1 MAARSNNQKV
11 KRNAGDLPH
20 NGDAERAVLGS
31 AILAASATLN
41 VISSLNEDD
50 FYEGRHQ
57 IIFRAINTLFEQKS
71 AVDILTVSEFLDNIK
86 ELENVGGVSYLQQ
99 CADSMVALSS
109 LEFYINIV
117 NDQSVLRKMLMT
129 IRDIDRRYLDMEI
142 ENVNDFIIASENAF
156 KDSISRR
163 KVSNFK
169 TTKEV
174 TQIVKNEID
183 TMVAQARSDDEKD
196 LIGLT
201 TGFPKLNELT
211 QGFQPQQLIIIAGR
225 PGLGK
230 TAIALNF
237 AYKAARYHDVPV
249 GIFSLEMSSE
259 LLVRRLVAASACVD
273 LKRIAT
279 GNLTNDE
286 RNKVAMA
293 IKEVSETKIFI
304 DDSPGLRLTDI
315 IAKSKKLQ
323 AANPDLGM
331 IIIDYLGLIQIG
343 GNNNRGQDSRQEEVR
358 KISLALKDL
367 SRDLKVP
374 VIVLSQLSRD
384 VEKRDSK
391 RPMLSDL
398 RDSGSIEQDAD
409 IVMLLYREDYYGKES
424 QKKKFSGGDK
434 SPNKMSD
441 DERKEMSQAQRSDQL
456 LADMPGSASYVEVN
470 VAKNRNGQV
479 GKAGLFFYKAYGR
492 FDPPS
497 KDWEA
502 NMIALSES
510 QNPGD

>member
-1 MAARSNNQKV
+1 MAVRGT
-11 KRNAGDLPH
+11 KRAKASSDLPH
-20 NGDAERAVLGS
+20 NSDAERAVLGS
-31 AILAASATLN
+31 ALLSASAALN

-57 IIFRAINTLFEQKS
+57 IIYRAINILFQKKS
-71 AVDILTVSEFLDNIK
+71 AIDILTVAETLDNLK
-86 ELENVGGVSYLQQ
+86 ELENIGGAAYLQE
-99 CADSMVALSS
+99 CTDSMVALSS

-117 NDQSVLRKMLMT
+117 NDQSVLRKMLIA
-129 IRDIDRRYLDMEI
+129 IRDINQKYLESEV
-142 ENVNDFIIASENAF
+142 ENVNDFIIASENSF

-163 KVSNFK
+163 KISNFK
-169 TTKEV
+169 TTKDV
-174 TQIVKNEID
+174 TSVVKNEID
-183 TMVAQARSDDEKD
+183 TMVARAKDSEEKD

-201 TGFPKLNELT
+201 TGFPKLNSLT
-211 QGFQPQQLIIIAGR
+211 QGFQPQQLIIVAGR

-230 TAIALNF
+230 TALALNF

-249 GIFSLEMSSE
+249 AVFSLEMSSE
-259 LLVRRLVAASACVD
+259 LLVRRLIASSACVD
-273 LKRIAT
+273 LKHIAT
-279 GNLTNDE
+279 GNLTHEE
-286 RNKVAMA
+286 RTKVAAA
-293 IKEVSETKIFI
+293 IKEVGETKIYI

-323 AANPDLGM
+323 ASNPDLGM
-331 IIIDYLGLIQIG
+331 IIIDYLGLIQLG
-343 GNNNRGQDSRQEEVR
+343 GNMKSPDSRQEEVR

-409 IVMLLYREDYYGKES
+409 IVMLLYREDYYDKDSKKRSFKGENKTPS
-424 QKKKFSGGDK
+424 Q
-434 SPNKMSD
+434 MSD
-441 DERKEMSQAQRSDQL
+441 SERADLSKAQKSDEIIAK
-456 LADMPGSASYVEVN
+456 MPGSASFVEVN
-470 VAKNRNGQV
+470 VAKNRNGQI
-479 GKAGLFFYKAYGR
+479 GKVNLFFYKAYGK

-497 KDWEA
+497 KEWDDDMSRLNEEQG
-502 NMIALSES
+502 L
-510 QNPGD
+510 PD

>member
-1 MAARSNNQKV
+1 MPRGNTVKKPKV
-11 KRNAGDLPH
+11 ADDLPH
-20 NGDAERAVLGS
+20 NSDAERAVLGS
-31 AILAASATLN
+31 AILAPSATLN

-50 FYEGRHQ
+50 FFEGRHQ
-57 IIFRAINTLFEQKS
+57 IIYRAINILFERKS
-71 AVDILTVSEFLDNIK
+71 VVDILTVSEVLDNLK
-86 ELENVGGVSYLQQ
+86 ELENIGGVSYLQQ

-117 NDQSVLRKMLMT
+117 NDQAVLRRMLTT
-129 IRDIDRRYLDMEI
+129 IRNINRSYLENEV
-142 ENVNDFIIASENAF
+142 ENVNDFIIASENSF

-163 KVSNFK
+163 KISNFK

-174 TQIVKNEID
+174 TQVVKNEID
-183 TMVAQARSDDEKD
+183 SMVAQSRNSEERD
-196 LIGLT
+196 LIGWT
-201 TGFPKLNELT
+201 TGFSNLNALT
-211 QGFQPQQLIIIAGR
+211 QGFQPQQLIIVAGR

-230 TAIALNF
+230 TALALNF
-237 AYKAARYHDVPV
+237 AFKVSRYHDIPV

-259 LLVRRLVAASACVD
+259 LLVRRLVASSACVD
-273 LKRIAT
+273 LKKIAT
-279 GNLTNDE
+279 GNLNTDE
-286 RNKVAMA
+286 RNKVASA
-293 IKEVSETKIFI
+293 IKEVGETKIFI

-323 AANPDLGM
+323 ASNPDLGM
-331 IIIDYLGLIQIG
+331 IIIDYLGLVQLG
-343 GNNNRGQDSRQEEVR
+343 GKVSRGQDSRQEEVR

-409 IVMLLYREDYYGKES
+409 IVMLLYREDYYGKEGR
-424 QKKKFSGGDK
+424 KKFSGDNK
-434 SPNKMSD
+434 VPSKMSD
-441 DERKEMSQAQRSDQL
+441 NERAEMSEAQRSEEN
-456 LADMPGSASYVEVN
+456 LAKMPGSASYVEVN

-479 GKAGLFFYKAYGR
+479 GKAGLFFFKSYGR
-492 FDPPS
+492 FDQPS
-497 KDWEA
+497 KDWEQQ
-502 NMIALSES
+502 MLQVSEN

>member
-1 MAARSNNQKV
+1 MPKVAGNKKV
-11 KRNAGDLPH
+11 KAINDLPH
-20 NGDAERAVLGS
+20 NSDAERAVLGS

-57 IIFRAINTLFEQKS
+57 IIYRAIKVLFDRKS
-71 AVDILTVSEFLDNIK
+71 AVDILTVAETLDNLK

-99 CADSMVALSS
+99 CANSMVALSS

-117 NDQSVLRKMLMT
+117 NDQAVLRRMLST
-129 IRDIDRRYLDMEI
+129 IRDIDTQYRENEV

-156 KDSISRR
+156 KDSIARR
-163 KVSNFK
+163 KISNFK
-169 TTKEV
+169 TTTEV
-174 TQIVKNEID
+174 TQVVKNEID
-183 TMVAQARSDDEKD
+183 TMVAQARDHEEKD

-201 TGFPKLNELT
+201 TGFTRLNSLT

-230 TAIALNF
+230 TALALNF
-237 AYKAARYHDVPV
+237 AYKASRFHDVPI

-259 LLVRRLVAASACVD
+259 LLVRRLIASSACVD
-273 LKRIAT
+273 LKKIAT
-279 GNLTNDE
+279 GNLSNDE
-286 RNKVAMA
+286 RGKVAAA
-293 IKEVSETKIFI
+293 IKEVSETKLFI

-323 AANPDLGM
+323 ASNPDLGM
-331 IIIDYLGLIQIG
+331 IIIDYLGLVQLG
-343 GNNNRGQDSRQEEVR
+343 GKVARAQDSRQEEVR

-374 VIVLSQLSRD
+374 IIVLSQLSRD

-391 RPMLSDL
+391 KPMMSDL

-409 IVMLLYREDYYGKES
+409 IIMLLYREDYYEKS
-424 QKKKFSGGDK
+424 SKKSSFKGGDK
-434 SPNKMSD
+434 SPSQMSD
-441 DERKEMSQAQRSDQL
+441 DERKSMSQAQKSEEL
-456 LADMPGSASYVEVN
+456 LSQMPGSASFVEVN
-470 VAKNRNGQV
+470 VAKNRNGQT
-479 GKAGLFFYKAYGR
+479 GKCNLFFYKAYGR
-492 FDPPS
+492 FDQPS
-497 KDWEA
+497 RDWDEA
-502 NMIALSES
+502 MAEFSDS
-510 QNPGD
+510 QSGAD

>member
-1 MAARSNNQKV
+1 MAKANGTKKV
-11 KRNAGDLPH
+11 KGINDLPH
-20 NGDAERAVLGS
+20 NSDAERAVLGS

-57 IIFRAINTLFEQKS
+57 IIYRAIKILFDRKS
-71 AVDILTVSEFLDNIK
+71 AVDILTVAEVLDNLK
-86 ELENVGGVSYLQQ
+86 ELENIGGVAYLQQ

-117 NDQSVLRKMLMT
+117 NDQAVLRRMLT
-129 IRDIDRRYLDMEI
+129 AIRDIDNEYRQNEV
-142 ENVNDFIIASENAF
+142 ENVNDFIIASENSF
-156 KDSISRR
+156 KESIARR
-163 KVSNFK
+163 KVVNFK
-169 TTKEV
+169 STSEV

-183 TMVAQARSDDEKD
+183 TMVAQARDHEEKD

-201 TGFPKLNELT
+201 TGFTRLNSLT
-211 QGFQPQQLIIIAGR
+211 QGFQPQQLIIVAGR

-230 TAIALNF
+230 TALALNF
-237 AYKAARYHDVPV
+237 AYKASRFHDVPV

-259 LLVRRLVAASACVD
+259 LLVRRLIASSACVD
-273 LKRIAT
+273 LKKIAT

-286 RNKVAMA
+286 RGKVAAA
-293 IKEVSETKIFI
+293 IREVSETKLFI

-323 AANPDLGM
+323 STCPDLGM
-331 IIIDYLGLIQIG
+331 IIIDYLGLVQLG
-343 GNNNRGQDSRQEEVR
+343 GKVSRAQDSRQEEVR

-374 VIVLSQLSRD
+374 IIVLSQLSRD

-391 RPMLSDL
+391 KPMMSDL

-409 IVMLLYREDYYGKES
+409 IIMLLYREDYYEKGS
-424 QKKKFSGGDK
+424 KKSIKGGEK
-434 SPNKMSD
+434 TPAQMSD
-441 DERKEMSQAQRSDQL
+441 SERRSMSQAQKSEEL
-456 LADMPGSASYVEVN
+456 LAQMPGSASFVEVN
-470 VAKNRNGQV
+470 VAKNRNGQT
-479 GKAGLFFYKAYGR
+479 GKCNLFFYKAYGR
-492 FDPPS
+492 FDAPS
-497 KDWEA
+497 KDWDEA
-502 NMIALSES
+502 MAEYSDS
-510 QNPGD
+510 QAGAD